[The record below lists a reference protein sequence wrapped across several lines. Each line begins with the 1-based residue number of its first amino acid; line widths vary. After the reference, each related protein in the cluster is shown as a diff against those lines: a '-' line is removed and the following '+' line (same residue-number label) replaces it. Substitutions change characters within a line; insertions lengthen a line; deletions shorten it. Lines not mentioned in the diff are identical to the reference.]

1 MIPKFYTQNI
11 LELACAAQRINGDYL
26 KNNESVFDKDGKFL
40 FVKHDNKTLIRNA
53 LGLVTL
59 GNDEPEFKV
68 HPITVL
74 EEDRVNAEEIRK
86 YFRRLMFSAIKG
98 ENEFQ
103 IEVNTILNEDEM
115 SGNKIGYVAC
125 LPSVY
130 LRDRTRSSFEK
141 RSKDLDDGYIAD
153 KDTWIHNKDCEI
165 LQCIRSKNFEA
176 FNVDAIIN
184 NKLVSWFTKFELK
197 QGPAIIIKGKVKDH
211 SHNWLTKKSTT
222 RLNYVKVAQ

>member
-26 KNNESVFDKDGKFL
+26 KTNESVFDKDGKFL

-74 EEDRVNAEEIRK
+74 EEDRVTAEEIRK

-103 IEVNTILNEDEM
+103 IEVNTILNEDQV

-222 RLNYVKVAQ
+222 RLNYVKIAQ